1 MPGVF
6 LWIFSRISFPRT
18 RCRSLI
24 PPRPMDRNPER
35 MYLHTGGEAL
45 FWQRPEA
52 PAGVYA
58 SAAPGAAL
66 RPFVERIHYGRE
78 WVDPARPIAERV
90 LPDGGVHLIFNLGDP
105 PAVPGGPGV
114 AAVAVGARCEPS
126 IIHMAGR
133 VEHVTVTLRPGGIA
147 ALLGIPA
154 AELVGHDVPL
164 DELWG
169 AFAAEALERLAPTPP
184 TRERAE
190 AMEAVLLDR
199 LAARAARPDAIAAEA
214 VRMIERAHGRIRVR
228 ALAAALGMSERRLEQ
243 IFHRHVGL
251 SPKAVCRIARFRST
265 VTLLQREPDR
275 AWSGIA
281 YDCGFYDQ
289 SHLVNEFQ
297 ALAGLAPG
305 EFRDRGCGFFQDAS
319 AGAE

>member
-1 MPGVF
+1 
-6 LWIFSRISFPRT
+6 
-18 RCRSLI
+18 
-24 PPRPMDRNPER
+24 MDRAER

-45 FWQRPEA
+45 FWQAQQPPAGTFASVA
-52 PAGVYA
+52 PA
-58 SAAPGAAL
+58 PPL
-66 RPFVERIHYGRE
+66 RAFVERIHFGRE
-78 WVDPARPIAERV
+78 WVDPAQPVVERV

-105 PAVPGGPGV
+105 PAVPGSGGSASV
-114 AAVAVGARCEPS
+114 AAGARCEPS

-154 AELVGHDVPL
+154 AELVAHDVPL

-169 AFAAEALERLAPTPP
+169 ALAAEALERLAPTPP
-184 TRERAE
+184 TRERAA

-199 LAARAARPDAIAAEA
+199 LAARAARPDAAAAEA
-214 VRMIERAHGRIRVR
+214 VRMIERAGGRIRVR
-228 ALAAALGMSERRLEQ
+228 ALAGALGISERRLEQ

-251 SPKAVCRIARFRST
+251 SPKAVCRIARFRAT
-265 VTLLQREPDR
+265 VALLQREPDR

-281 YDCGFYDQ
+281 YECGFYDQ
-289 SHLVNEFQ
+289 SHLVNEFR